1 MTATLTEASRETPSG
16 TARPRSGRRGR
27 AGTRPR
33 TFYLFV
39 GPWIAGFALLTVFPL
54 GYAFWM
60 SLTNTDGLSPN
71 WSYVGIDNYVR
82 VFQDQQTIASLGR
95 TMIFMLA
102 TVPTGVAAGLA
113 MAVMLNRDFRGRALF
128 RALFYLPAVV
138 PGVAAALTFKIIFD
152 KNAGFANAAIGAAGG
167 EPVSWLADPYVRMV
181 LIFMILWGV
190 GGSMIVS
197 LAALQDVP
205 RELLEAAKVDGAGP
219 VYSFF
224 KITLPLLS
232 PIIFFQVVTGVIGS
246 LQVFVPSLLLAPVNG
261 AAAVTAVPE
270 GNYLFMVHVYA
281 EYFAKSHFGYASAL
295 LWVLFLFVL
304 LITAIVFKIGNRAVF
319 YGGVDPSEGKD

>member
-1 MTATLTEASRETPSG
+1 MTATLPASRETPPAVS
-16 TARPRSGRRGR
+16 ARPRRKRGR
-27 AGTRPR
+27 AGQRTR

-39 GPWIAGFALLTVFPL
+39 GPWIAGFVLLTLFPL

-82 VFQDQQTIASLGR
+82 VFQDGQTIASLGR
-95 TMIFMLA
+95 TGIFMLA

-113 MAVMLNRDFRGRALF
+113 MAVMLNRDFRGRTLF

-152 KNAGFANAAIGAAGG
+152 KNAGAANAVVGAAGG
-167 EPVSWLADPYVRMV
+167 EPISWLADPYTRFV
-181 LIFMILWGV
+181 LILMILWGV
-190 GGSMIVS
+190 GGSMIIS

-205 RELLEAAKVDGAGP
+205 RELLEAAKVDGASP

-224 KITLPLLS
+224 KITLPILS

-304 LITAIVFKIGNRAVF
+304 LITGIVFKIGNRAVF
-319 YGGVDPSEGKD
+319 YGGVDPTERKEG